1 MGKDLSMALERYLK
15 ALDSAFRNHDGP
27 SLARFFRENLGDI
40 PFSNDFVPY
49 LHQRDLDRECALRVR
64 GAMAPVVAGVL
75 RSLHAS
81 YQGRAEDAHR
91 HYIAALESFLD
102 GMFVPE
108 GTWLAPCL
116 YTMVAGVRKL
126 AKKADWGSPGGKMSA
141 RLSYGE
147 ADAEEEGSKS
157 MVLTTHTIMKAFR
170 LSIND
175 RSSDAS
181 ESRKAC
187 ALHLAIDMFKHYSDL
202 KNLRMCNNIRGVL
215 EQHWAVVEPM
225 STKSDWV
232 SYHYYVGLLK
242 ISEDKY
248 KEAEMDLELALRHCH
263 RNAKAN
269 KRRIL
274 NNLVPLKLR
283 LGIYP
288 TRELLAKYGL
298 LHFHDFS
305 TAIRTGDV
313 RSFNALMEQWER
325 VFITNGTY
333 LLMEKCLMLVYRN
346 LVKKIVVATK
356 AFKVPLSVVQ
366 FAFLKMEHE
375 RDVDEIECL
384 LANLIFRNLVKGY
397 IAHKQKFLVMAS
409 TIEKAFPK
417 IHLVA

>member
-1 MGKDLSMALERYLK
+1 MALDRYLK
-15 ALDSAFRNHDGP
+15 LLDSAFRNHDGP
-27 SLARFFRENLGDI
+27 SMARFLSANAGDI
-40 PFSNDFVPY
+40 PLSKDFVPS
-49 LHQRDLDRECALRVR
+49 LHQRDLDRECAQRVR
-64 GAMAPVVAGVL
+64 GATSTVVAGVL

-81 YQGRAEDAHR
+81 YEGRTEDAHK

-116 YTMVAGVRKL
+116 YTMVSGVRKL
-126 AKKADWGSPGGKMSA
+126 AKKADWGSTEGKMA
-141 RLSYGE
+141 ATLSYGE
-147 ADAEEEGSKS
+147 AELEEEGSKS

-175 RSSDAS
+175 RNNDST

-232 SYHYYVGLLK
+232 SYHYYIGLLK

-248 KEAEMDLELALRHCH
+248 KEAELDLELALRHCH
-263 RNAKAN
+263 KKARGN

-288 TRELLAKYGL
+288 TRKLLAKYGL
-298 LHFHDFS
+298 MHFHDFS
-305 TAIRTGDV
+305 LAIRTGDV
-313 RSFNALMEQWER
+313 RSFNALMERWER

-356 AFKVPLSVVQ
+356 TFKIPLSVVQ
-366 FAFLKMEHE
+366 FAFLKMEHA

-397 IAHKQKFLVMAS
+397 IAHKAKFLVMAS